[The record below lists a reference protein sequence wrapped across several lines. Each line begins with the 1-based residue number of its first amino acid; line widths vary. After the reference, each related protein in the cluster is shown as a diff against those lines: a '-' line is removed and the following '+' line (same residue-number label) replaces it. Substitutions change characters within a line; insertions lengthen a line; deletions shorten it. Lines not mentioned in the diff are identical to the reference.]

1 MEELIIFF
9 VIVLLI
15 ISIMNII
22 KRNKDIIYVKS
33 KSDGR
38 KYLVRTLS
46 DSQEASEKLAE
57 LNIKIK
63 KIIDKSLT
71 NKDHPTVDRL
81 NRYNPDTLS
90 ETIPGSKY
98 TSYSVNKGESIAI
111 CLRHKDNS
119 FMEWNTIIF
128 VTLHEIAH
136 ILTVEEQHPPIF
148 WTNMKFLL
156 EQAEEIGL
164 YVPVDY
170 SKTPKE
176 YCGIQI
182 SSTPYEFVKV
192 YN

>member
-33 KSDGR
+33 NTDGR

-57 LNIKIK
+57 LNIKIN

-71 NKDHPTVDRL
+71 IKDHPTIDRL

-98 TSYSVNKGESIAI
+98 TSYSINKGESIAI

-128 VTLHEIAH
+128 VALHEIAH
-136 ILTVEEQHPPIF
+136 ILTIEEQHPPIF
-148 WTNMKFLL
+148 WKNMKFLL

-170 SKTPKE
+170 SKTPEE
-176 YCGIQI
+176 YCGMQI
-182 SSTPYEFVKV
+182 SSSPYDFEKKD
-192 YN
+192 N